1 MASWDYDL
9 LVIGG
14 GSGGVRAAR
23 MSAGFGA
30 KVALVEG
37 GPLGGTCV
45 NVGCVPKKLLVYAA
59 SFADEFRDARGFGW
73 SLPGAPRFD
82 WPTLIANK
90 DREIARLN
98 EVYQGILGRAGVDI
112 LRGWARFEDPHTV
125 RIGDRTVRAAKIL
138 VATGGKPKVIPIPGH
153 ELAITSNE
161 AFSLDALPK
170 RIVIAGGGYIGLEFA
185 SLFNLLGVETHLVH
199 KDSYL
204 LNAFDGDVRR
214 HVTEQVRLKG
224 VHVHHDH
231 TVERVEKRG
240 AELVAVL
247 DDGTE
252 LAADLQMAAVGRVP
266 NTDGLNLEAA
276 GVEVAAGRGGI
287 VVDDGFRTS
296 QPHVFALGD
305 VIDRV
310 ALTPVALGEGMAFAR
325 AQFGG
330 EPEAA
335 VDYESIPT
343 AVFSVPQVGTVGLG
357 EEAAWHRGEEC
368 LIYRSVFRPMKYT
381 LADRHEKM
389 LMKLVVCA
397 KTDRVLGV
405 HVVGPDAGEI
415 VQGFA
420 VALKGGATKA
430 QLDATVG
437 IHPTAAEELVTM
449 REPVSPHPLDPTD
462 GD

>member
-1 MASWDYDL
+1 
-9 LVIGG
+9 
-14 GSGGVRAAR
+14 
-23 MSAGFGA
+23 
-30 KVALVEG
+30 
-37 GPLGGTCV
+37 
-45 NVGCVPKKLLVYAA
+45 AA